1 MTELISQVGST
12 HRGSFGNMCWR
23 IYLFFLYAAQKRV
36 VVLTHILPHVQV
48 EQGCTSTVVTHS
60 ALI

>member
-1 MTELISQVGST
+1 MTELMSQVGST
-12 HRGSFGNMCWR
+12 RRWQFWKYVLEN
-23 IYLFFLYAAQKRV
+23 LFVLLYAAQKRV

-60 ALI
+60 VLI